1 MIGGGFLFVSPPMLG
16 HAFSMKL
23 FRILFGS
30 RFLRFVVLSIL
41 LIGAMYFTV
50 RLAATIVYWSGKMYK
65 LGVSTGI
72 WGFYFWVFSSI
83 SGILALGSLWLRP
96 AKDRLILL
104 VYNLLGLLVLF
115 SVFRHEDHDIWFW
128 VTFLFSALASNL
140 ILYFAT
146 RFVPDV
152 KAESS

>member
-1 MIGGGFLFVSPPMLG
+1 MIGGGFLFVSYPTLG

-41 LIGAMYFTV
+41 LIGTMYFAV
-50 RLAATIVYWSGKMYK
+50 RSAATIVYWSGKMYRP
-65 LGVSTGI
+65 GVSTGI
-72 WGFYFWVFSSI
+72 WGFYFWIFSSTL
-83 SGILALGSLWLRP
+83 GILALGSLLLRP

-104 VYNLLGLLVLF
+104 GYNLLALLVLF
-115 SVFRHEDHDIWFW
+115 SVFRHENHDIWFW

-140 ILYFAT
+140 ILYVGARIVT
-146 RFVPDV
+146 DIKV
-152 KAESS
+152 ESS